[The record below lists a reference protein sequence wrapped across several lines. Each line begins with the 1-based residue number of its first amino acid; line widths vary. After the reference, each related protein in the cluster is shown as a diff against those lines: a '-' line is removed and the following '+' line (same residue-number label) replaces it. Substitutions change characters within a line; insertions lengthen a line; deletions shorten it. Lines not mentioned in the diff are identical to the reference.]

1 VPSLDLTVAG
11 SINNHHSQNGKEL
24 ARLLVSMVSAAAP

>member
-11 SINNHHSQNGKEL
+11 SINNHHSKNGIEL
-24 ARLLVSMVSAAAP
+24 ARRLASRVSADIP